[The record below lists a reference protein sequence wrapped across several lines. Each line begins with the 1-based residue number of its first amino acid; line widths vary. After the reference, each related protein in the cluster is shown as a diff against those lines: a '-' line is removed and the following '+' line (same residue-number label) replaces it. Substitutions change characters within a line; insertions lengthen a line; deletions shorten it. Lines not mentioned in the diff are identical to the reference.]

1 MNFEFSEEQ
10 VMLQDV
16 VTRFVADRYDI
27 EQRRSYRAMTNGF
40 CPSNWETLAGLGL
53 LTLPLPES
61 AGGLGGHLPELMSV
75 ACELGKGLVVEPVL
89 SSWVV
94 LDILGHCAD
103 QQALVERIASGAH
116 RLAWCESSDTTVD
129 GDTISGTAA
138 FVNEGSG
145 ADGYLI
151 VADGSAFLVDHGA
164 PGLKV
169 QSFRIADGSQAVALQ
184 FVATKAQ
191 RLEIT
196 SSDLSSCL
204 DRSRFATTAEMV
216 GTMERMLDE
225 TFQYLKVR
233 KQFGQPI
240 GMFQTI
246 QHRAARQY
254 VNLEQCRSLLYKAAA
269 TASGTAQRNA
279 ILAANA
285 LACDT
290 ALPLAH
296 ECVQFH
302 GGMGVTDELSVAQA
316 HKRLMVL
323 SRLHGSAHRTREEL
337 RRSA

>member
-27 EQRRSYRAMTNGF
+27 EQRRSYRAMSNGY

-53 LTLPLPES
+53 LTLPLPEA

-103 QQALVERIASGAH
+103 QQPLVERIAAGGH
-116 RLAWCESSDTTVD
+116 RLAWCESHDATFD
-129 GDTISGTAA
+129 GDAISGTAA

-145 ADGYLI
+145 ANGFLI
-151 VADGSAFLVDHGA
+151 VADGSAFVIDHDA
-164 PGLKV
+164 PGV
-169 QSFRIADGSQAVALQ
+169 TAQAYRIADGSQALALQ
-184 FVATKAQ
+184 FDHAQ
-191 RLEIT
+191 ARRLGI
-196 SSDLSSCL
+196 SAQDLASCL

-216 GTMERMLDE
+216 GTMDRMLDE

-269 TASGTAQRNA
+269 TAPGAAQSSA

-316 HKRLMVL
+316 HKRVMVL
-323 SRLHGSAHRTREEL
+323 SRLHGAARQTRERL